1 MLRNIELR
9 STISRNA
16 KAKASFALVILLNEI
31 VPNVGTKH
39 SQRGNK
45 SFPAWEQNIPTVGII
60 TNP

>member
-1 MLRNIELR
+1 MLGEIELR

-45 SFPAWEQNIPTVGII
+45 AFPAWE
-60 TNP
+60 